1 MTDDRSGTPT
11 EPDVSGAASGEPVPE
26 AKPVGGLEGM
36 VGMLTAP
43 AATFRRIAEK
53 PGKGFLVPLVL
64 LILVSTVLSFSY
76 VNRADLEQVV
86 RSQANKS
93 PRTAQMS
100 EAQLDSMVSMQVK
113 VLRFSPYYGFVVLL
127 LKFLVVA
134 AVLWL
139 VVLAFGNVISFGN
152 SFRVVCWAQVPTI
165 LFMLLF
171 LVTMFIRDP
180 TTLDPQNPVVSNLGA
195 LLGQD
200 RLGKPLYALLS
211 NVDIFTIW
219 MLWLYTRGLQAF
231 TKARV
236 GKMAAIVFGLFCL
249 PVAWH
254 VAMALLF

>member
-1 MTDDRSGTPT
+1 MTDERSAMPT
-11 EPDVSGAASGEPVPE
+11 GPDVSSAPSGDPVPE

-53 PGKGFLVPLVL
+53 PGKGFLVPLIL
-64 LILVSTVLSFSY
+64 FILVSAAAGLVF
-76 VNRADLEQVV
+76 VHRADLQQVV
-86 RSQANKS
+86 REQLLKS

-100 EAQLDSMVSMQVK
+100 ETQIDQWVSMQVK
-113 VLRFSPYYGFVVLL
+113 VLKFFPYFGFVILVLKYL
-127 LKFLVVA
+127 IVA
-134 AVLWL
+134 AALWL
-139 VVLAFGNVISFGN
+139 VVLAFGDTLSFGN
-152 SFRVVCWAQVPTI
+152 SFRVVCWAQVPTM
-165 LFMLLF
+165 LFTLLW

-180 TTLDPQNPVVSNLGA
+180 TTMDPRNPVASNLGA

-211 NVDIFTIW
+211 ELDLFTIW

-254 VAMALLF
+254 LVMAIIF